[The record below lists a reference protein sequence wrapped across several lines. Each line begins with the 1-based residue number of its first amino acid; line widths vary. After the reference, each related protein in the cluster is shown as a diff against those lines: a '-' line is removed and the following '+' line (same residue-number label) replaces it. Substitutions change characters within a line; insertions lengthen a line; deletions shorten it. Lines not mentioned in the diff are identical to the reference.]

1 MYLLTSGRNPKK
13 EEGEKEKEKE
23 EISIII

>member
-13 EEGEKEKEKE
+13 EEGEKEKE